1 MPLFSEQIQDLSP
14 AVQRRL
20 YTQFQRAV
28 KRGELP
34 ALKLLSRFELI
45 GSKGQSRAVF
55 DYAYATSMAPQL
67 ATWLAER
74 QESSTRGGITA
85 DQARQM
91 SDEELTALIAQ
102 QQSPKRPRKARK
114 PRNPK
119 DQKGMRASSVSED
132 FESARKSSG
141 DTRQGTLLDSP
152 AQIEKD
158 G

>member
-91 SDEELTALIAQ
+91 SDEELNALIAQ

-114 PRNPK
+114 PRGTK
-119 DQKGMRASSVSED
+119 DQKGTRASPGSED
-132 FESARKSSG
+132 SES
-141 DTRQGTLLDSP
+141 TREGPGETQQGQLLDAS
-152 AQIEKD
+152 AQVEKD
-158 G
+158 A